1 MKKLTGRI
9 PIFEIVVL
17 KLYLNLFSKMFNA
30 GLSLSVKNKPDEM
43 SSCRVIKT
51 VFNLNFRDES
61 TVPILAGGILASGF
75 VVLIVIIL
83 YVKRRKISRWKSD
96 LIFCLNYLS
105 CQAHC
110 FVFINKQRN

>member
-1 MKKLTGRI
+1 
-9 PIFEIVVL
+9 
-17 KLYLNLFSKMFNA
+17 
-30 GLSLSVKNKPDEM
+30 M

-96 LIFCLNYLS
+96 VLFCLNYPFS
-105 CQAHC
+105 QAHC
-110 FVFINKQRN
+110 FVLINKQRNYAWQNYYLRRDVPLSVCTCIKLQNNIII

>member
-1 MKKLTGRI
+1 
-9 PIFEIVVL
+9 
-17 KLYLNLFSKMFNA
+17 
-30 GLSLSVKNKPDEM
+30 M

-75 VVLIVIIL
+75 VVLILIIL
-83 YVKRRKISRWKSD
+83 YVNRRKISRWKSD
-96 LIFCLNYLS
+96 LIFCLNYPS